1 MRTCIVYVAYAG
13 LRAKLQRNVSSW
25 SNFARF
31 AIGTETSD
39 DRPETRST
47 VSGVRMFMEHSTT
60 STCLQC
66 RCGVL
71 VQRQTRGVR
80 SPRVQN
86 AYHGYLPGPSLRH
99 GFTHPSF
106 SCRILARSHPR
117 VSATAL
123 PLAFT
128 RAAAGIAF
136 FVFATGTATPTSSKS
151 EGGAAR

>member
-60 STCLQC
+60 STCYNVDVVYLYNVRREVC
-66 RCGVL
+66 VL
-71 VQRQTRGVR
+71 PVFKT
-80 SPRVQN
+80 
-86 AYHGYLPGPSLRH
+86 YHGYLPGPSLRH